1 MEPQILDESHDHD
14 TWVTLGTVP
23 IVVLNDPSF
32 NSDGAW
38 GIPLGVYDSSDCCDQ
53 TLIKK

>member
-1 MEPQILDESHDHD
+1 MEPQTLDESHDHD

-38 GIPLGVYDSSDCCDQ
+38 GIPLGIYDSSDGCDQ